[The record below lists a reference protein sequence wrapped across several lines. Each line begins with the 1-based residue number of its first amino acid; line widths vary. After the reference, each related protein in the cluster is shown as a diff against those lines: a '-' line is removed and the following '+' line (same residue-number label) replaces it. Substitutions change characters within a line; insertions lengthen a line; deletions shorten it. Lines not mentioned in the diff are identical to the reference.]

1 MATTKL
7 NSTPQL
13 IAALNLMHSASIVER
28 RMTRQ
33 LVHGLALPELLL
45 LLYLRQSPEG
55 QLRRTDLAERMSMSQ
70 SSITRLLGPLERRKI
85 ASRLPDP
92 HDARAIIA
100 CLTDEGRQLVDD
112 ALASAELAAD
122 DIFSTCAESETVAA
136 DEYLRKLVAGVP
148 GGFRAAQR

>member
-85 ASRLPDP
+85 VSRLPDP
-92 HDARAIIA
+92 HDARAAIA

-122 DIFSTCAESETVAA
+122 DIFSTCAESDTAAA
-136 DEYLRKLVAGVP
+136 DEFLRKLVAGVP